1 MTLTIGAS
9 QERWE
14 QAQGTE
20 LSYWKGM
27 TVGELTAICAAMCG
41 FVERLDHARL
51 AQLFDDKEVLEI
63 GCGPLGLSLGCF
75 YGKKERIRRL
85 VKIEPLPQLQLE
97 GTPAHDAAWARPF
110 VAWVAGLASEGDYVR
125 KPGEQL
131 DFQGEFDTVISY
143 NVIDHVKNPRAVLES
158 GFAALRSGG
167 TALVAVDCM
176 SLLGR
181 FKFEHYTRRVAR
193 GSILVDAHP
202 HSFRM
207 HRVTEMLNDAGFRDV
222 ECLNPQGLMRNLIGH
237 ADRIAFIARRP

>member
-1 MTLTIGAS
+1 MTLTMGAS

-14 QAQGTE
+14 QAQDTE

-27 TVGELTAICAAMCG
+27 TLGELTSICAAMRG
-41 FVERLDHARL
+41 FVERLDRAHL
-51 AQLFDDKEVLEI
+51 SQLFDGKHVLEI

-75 YGKKERIRRL
+75 YTHKERIRRL
-85 VKIEPLPQLQLE
+85 VKIEPLPQLRLE
-97 GTPAHDAAWARPF
+97 ETPAYDASWARPF

-131 DFQGEFDTVISY
+131 DFRGEFDTVISY
-143 NVIDHVKNPRAVLES
+143 NVIDHVKNPRAVLE
-158 GFAALRSGG
+158 GGLTALRRGG

-202 HSFRM
+202 HSFRV
-207 HRVTEMLNDAGFRDV
+207 HRVAEMLNNVGFRDV
-222 ECLNPQGLMRNLIGH
+222 ECLNPQSFLRNLVGH
-237 ADRIAFIARRP
+237 ADRVGFIARRP